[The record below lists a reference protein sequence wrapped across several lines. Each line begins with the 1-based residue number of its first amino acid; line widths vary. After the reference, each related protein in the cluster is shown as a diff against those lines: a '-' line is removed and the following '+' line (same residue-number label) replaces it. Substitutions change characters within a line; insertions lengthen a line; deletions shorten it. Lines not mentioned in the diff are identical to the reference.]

1 MGDKDLFAKVI
12 NKFKCSNKRCYD
24 FLVKAGPKY
33 KDSCLKMCQRMFSE
47 EVFPDSYKDTIHKM
61 VYKGKGTKDKLPN
74 NRFVHCKLWQ
84 PRLAEALLVV
94 GGMKEPLVS
103 CSSIYQVG
111 GQAGYSPEE
120 LLFTLKSV
128 LVRYH
133 HLNKVLLCHCHDAAK
148 FFDKEVATVTLDVLY
163 RRGVDPKICRLWAK
177 LNDTLIEVRTG
188 VGKTQSAEIGFV
200 IGQGTMGGAL
210 ASQASLDDGIDGR
223 FHRSQEE
230 LSYGLFPMSPLL
242 FQDDILES
250 SQGITE
256 ASAANICVE
265 RVLIEKRLS

>member
-1 MGDKDLFAKVI
+1 MAT
-12 NKFKCSNKRCYD
+12 S
-24 FLVKAGPKY
+24 AGGGVAGGGG
-33 KDSCLKMCQRMFSE
+33 SE
-47 EVFPDSYKDTIHKM
+47 GAAGVLLLYIP
-61 VYKGKGTKDKLPN
+61 GGGPG
-74 NRFVHCKLWQ
+74 
-84 PRLAEALLVV
+84 RL
-94 GGMKEPLVS
+94 
-103 CSSIYQVG
+103 
-111 GQAGYSPEE
+111 QA

-133 HLNKVLLCHCHDAAK
+133 HLNKVLLYHCHDVAK
-148 FFDKEVATVTLDVLY
+148 FFDKEVATLTLDILY

-188 VGKTQSAEIGFV
+188 VGKTQSAEIGFM

-223 FHRSQEE
+223 FHGSQEE
-230 LSYGLFPMSPLL
+230 LSYDLCPMSPLL

-250 SQGITE
+250 SRGITE
-256 ASAANICVE
+256 ASATNICVE